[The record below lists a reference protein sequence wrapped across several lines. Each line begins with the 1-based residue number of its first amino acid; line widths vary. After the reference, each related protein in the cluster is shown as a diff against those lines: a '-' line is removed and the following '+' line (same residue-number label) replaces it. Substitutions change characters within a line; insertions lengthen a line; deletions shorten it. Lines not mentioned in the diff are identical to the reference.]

1 MEVVMED
8 LDSHLL
14 AQTRAQ
20 TTELHKTIEKIKN
33 DPAQHNRLKKIAVFQ
48 LPEESG
54 KAHQQKQ
61 NMTNFYGRS
70 PEVDGLVFSVARA
83 VNGREEY
90 LGVQYVPELIKEGA
104 WEEFQDEKAEKAQQ
118 AKERK
123 EQRDQERRL
132 QQELEKLEKQN
143 A

>member
-1 MEVVMED
+1 MEIVLEE

-20 TTELHKTIEKIKN
+20 TKQLHEAIDKIKS
-33 DPAQHNRLKKIAVFQ
+33 DETLHNRLLKIAVFQ

-61 NMTNFYGRS
+61 NLTNTYGRT
-70 PEVDGLVFSVARA
+70 PEIDGLVFSVARA
-83 VNGREEY
+83 IDGTEEY
-90 LGVQYVPELIKEGA
+90 LGVQYVPELIREGA
-104 WEEFQDEKAEKAQQ
+104 WDDFQEDKAEKAAA

-123 EQRDQERRL
+123 EQRAQERKL
-132 QQELEKLEKQN
+132 EEELKNLEKQN